1 MVFSSTIFLFIF
13 LPLVWLGYL
22 VLPSVR
28 AKNVLLSVASLLF
41 YAFGEPLYVLLMAA
55 SVVVNYFAARAI
67 AANGTPSA
75 PNHAR
80 RVSLGLAILFDLFM
94 LGVFKYAGFLVEYIN
109 LLPLIELPVP
119 VIRLPIGISF
129 YTFQILSYVV
139 DVYRGD
145 APLQERVDDLFLYIA
160 FFPQLIAGPIVKYHD
175 IAAQIERRE
184 VIPERAAAGLRR
196 FIFGLSKKLLVSN
209 VCGVLADTAH
219 AASAAGEMAAPLGW
233 LGAVAYCFQIYYD
246 FSGYSDM
253 AIGLGHLFGFTF
265 AENFNYPY
273 ISGSIQE
280 FWRRWHISLSTWF
293 KEYVYIP
300 LGGNRRGRVQT
311 VVNKYIVFFTTG
323 LWHGAS
329 LNFIVWG
336 LFHGTMQMVEQ
347 ILRPTARRVLRPLW
361 RVVTLLAVIL
371 SFVVFRADNM
381 ALAVQ
386 YLGGMFTL
394 GSAAPALALLDPRTV
409 VILALAALFS
419 APIVPR
425 LAAWAGNHRADW
437 VGYAVSLPL
446 LILCVME
453 LASSTYNPFIY
464 FRF

>member
-1 MVFSSTIFLFIF
+1 M
-13 LPLVWLGYL
+13 
-22 VLPSVR
+22 
-28 AKNVLLSVASLLF
+28 ASDF
-41 YAFGEPLYVLLMAA
+41 
-55 SVVVNYFAARAI
+55 
-67 AANGTPSA
+67 
-75 PNHAR
+75 
-80 RVSLGLAILFDLFM
+80 
-94 LGVFKYAGFLVEYIN
+94 
-109 LLPLIELPVP
+109 
-119 VIRLPIGISF
+119 
-129 YTFQILSYVV
+129 
-139 DVYRGD
+139 YRGD
-145 APLQERVDDLFLYIA
+145 TPVQERIDDLFLYIA

-175 IAAQIERRE
+175 IAAQIDRRAVTAE
-184 VIPERAAAGLRR
+184 KAARGMRR
-196 FIFGLSKKLLVSN
+196 FIVGLGKKLLISN
-209 VCGVLADTAH
+209 ACGALTDTAF
-219 AASAAGEMAAPLGW
+219 AAVADGTLAAPLGW

-253 AIGLGHLFGFTF
+253 AIGLGHLFGFTI

-300 LGGNRRGRVQT
+300 LGGNRRGKVQT

-336 LFHGTMQMVEQ
+336 LFHGTMQMIEQ
-347 ILRPTARRVLRPLW
+347 IVRPTQRRVLRPLW
-361 RVVTLLAVIL
+361 RVVTLAAIVL

-381 ALAVQ
+381 AQALR
-386 YLGGMFTL
+386 YLGGMFTA
-394 GSAAPALALLDPRTV
+394 GSAAPALALLDPYTLL
-409 VILALAALFS
+409 ILAVAAIFS
-419 APIVPR
+419 APIIPR
-425 LAAWAGNHRADW
+425 VSAWASDHHADW

-446 LILCVME
+446 LLLCVMS